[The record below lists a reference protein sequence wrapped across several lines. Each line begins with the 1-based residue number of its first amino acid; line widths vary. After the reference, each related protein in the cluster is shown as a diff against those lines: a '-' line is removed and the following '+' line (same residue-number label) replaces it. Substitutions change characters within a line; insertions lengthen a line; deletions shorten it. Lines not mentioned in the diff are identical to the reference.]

1 MRDYGRDNQIDDSGI
16 EGLIGA
22 IIGLMIPIAFI
33 ASILIFG
40 LQNKNSNTYDYK
52 SWDHSEIIREESRDD
67 RYERH
72 LQDLEDEAEAE
83 RMAPDWY

>member
-52 SWDHSEIIREESRDD
+52 SGDNSEIIREDSRNDS
-67 RYERH
+67 YEKH

-83 RMAPDWY
+83 RIAPDWY

>member
-40 LQNKNSNTYDYK
+40 LQNKNSNTYNYRNGDN
-52 SWDHSEIIREESRDD
+52 SEIIREESRDD

>member
-40 LQNKNSNTYDYK
+40 LQNKNSNTYNYRNGDN
-52 SWDHSEIIREESRDD
+52 SEIIREDSRDD

-72 LQDLEDEAEAE
+72 LKDLEDEAEAE

>member
-40 LQNKNSNTYDYK
+40 LQNKNSNTYNYRNGDNA
-52 SWDHSEIIREESRDD
+52 EIIREESRDD
-67 RYERH
+67 RYEKH

>member
-33 ASILIFG
+33 ASILIFS
-40 LQNKNSNTYDYK
+40 LQNKNSNTYNYRNGDN
-52 SWDHSEIIREESRDD
+52 SEIIREDSRDD